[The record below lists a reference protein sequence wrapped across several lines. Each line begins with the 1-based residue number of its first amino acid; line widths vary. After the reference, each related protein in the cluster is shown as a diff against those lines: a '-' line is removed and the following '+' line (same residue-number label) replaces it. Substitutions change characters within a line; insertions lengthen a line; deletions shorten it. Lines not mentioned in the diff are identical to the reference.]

1 MCTKICVLNLFFL
14 CGDRGVR
21 SEHNLTSD
29 DLLSSHD
36 LAKVHIVLTT
46 YDILREDLY
55 HDVPIH
61 MQHEA
66 RQLRYPKK
74 HRVIP
79 TPLSRLKWWR
89 IIVDEAQMVES
100 STAKATE
107 MAMRLHACH
116 KW

>member
-1 MCTKICVLNLFFL
+1 MNLFPDSFSL
-14 CGDRGVR
+14 GGGRGVR

-55 HDVPIH
+55 HDVPIFA
-61 MQHEA
+61 QHET